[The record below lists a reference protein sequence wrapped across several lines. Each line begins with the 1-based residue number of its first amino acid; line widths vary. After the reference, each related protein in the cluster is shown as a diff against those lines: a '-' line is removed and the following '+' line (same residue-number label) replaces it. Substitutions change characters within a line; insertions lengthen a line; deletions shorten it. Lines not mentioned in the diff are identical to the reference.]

1 MQPSA
6 YPQPPRRQT
15 SPLLVLGIGGG
26 VVVLL
31 VLAAVVVLLVTSRGS
46 SSSGG
51 TIKGSLQIRK
61 VLAVTHPA
69 CPAGDTTRVT
79 SVESDACYQLGDG
92 MTVTQVGRVELRP
105 PDAAHGLTDY
115 TVELRLLPADAARFG
130 TLSAQVVEEQQP
142 RNQLAIVVDGKV
154 VSAPTVQETIT
165 GGDIVISGNFDRAKA
180 QKYVD
185 LIRG

>member
-31 VLAAVVVLLVTSRGS
+31 VLAAVVILLATSGR

-51 TIKGSLQIRK
+51 PIKGSLQIRK

-92 MTVTQVGRVELRP
+92 MTVTKVKRVELRP

-180 QKYVD
+180 QRYVD